1 LSISTFDMEKVC
13 CLLLLAITGCLSA
26 INLKYTD
33 CNSNQA
39 LLHVDSVSLNPYPP
53 QIPGDL
59 RASGHLVLG
68 RNISGHI
75 ELQVSIH
82 KHAIFWIP
90 VPCVSGFGSCTY
102 DFCSM
107 LNTAFNVNGQISC
120 PPQMAKQNL
129 PCTCPIQAGTYTL
142 NPDVW
147 VIPTL
152 PSLLSWLS
160 SGDYK
165 VDAKLVNKDSGEIIA
180 CYNTQIAFAH
190 KCSGFGC
197 IFG

>member
-1 LSISTFDMEKVC
+1 MEKVC
-13 CLLLLAITGCLSA
+13 CLLLLAITGCLA
-26 INLKYTD
+26 ANLKYTD
-33 CNSNQA
+33 CNSNHA
-39 LLHVDSVSLNPYPP
+39 LLHVDSVRLNPYPP

-59 RASGHLVLG
+59 TASGHLVLG
-68 RNISGHI
+68 RNVSGNI

-82 KHAIFWIP
+82 KKAIFWIP

-102 DFCSM
+102 DFCGM
-107 LNTAFNVNGQISC
+107 LSSTFNINGQLSC

-129 PCTCPIQAGTYTL
+129 PCTCPVQAGTYTL
-142 NPDVW
+142 KPDVW
-147 VIPTL
+147 TIPPV
-152 PSLLSWLS
+152 PSLLSWLT

-165 VDAKLVNKDSGEIIA
+165 VDAKLVNKDSGEIIG
-180 CYNTQIAFAH
+180 CYNTQITFSH